1 MIRIAICDDE
11 YKIVKEIEDI
21 IRDYQSI
28 VHSQFEIHTFTNGI
42 DMINSQHEFDLIFLD
57 IEMPDI
63 DGIKAAKIIREKD
76 KNVRFVYVTS
86 HSECAL
92 NVFAVHPFDFAVKPV
107 NAIKIHEILS
117 EYMDYSKQRNC
128 EEKVTLKST
137 SGIIVLNLK
146 NVVAFEYTDNRR
158 ILVHSADKSYEIRGS
173 ITEILQTINSE
184 HFVSPHKSFIV
195 NLREVNRIS
204 DFTIIMSNGLKIP
217 VAQKRLKEFQTV
229 LSLYMHKYFI
239 QE

>member
-11 YKIVKEIEDI
+11 DNIVNKIEGIV
-21 IRDYQSI
+21 RNYQSK
-28 VHSQFEIHTFTNGI
+28 VHSQFEIHTFSNGI
-42 DMINSQHEFDLIFLD
+42 DLISSQFKFDLIFLD
-57 IEMPDI
+57 IEMPDV
-63 DGIKAAKIIREKD
+63 DGIRAAKKIREKD

-107 NAIKIHEILS
+107 DANKIHEILN
-117 EYMDYSKQRNC
+117 EYMEYSKQRDFG
-128 EEKVTLKST
+128 EKVTLKTISET
-137 SGIIVLNLK
+137 IVLNLK
-146 NVVAFEYTDNRR
+146 NVIAFEYTDNRR
-158 ILVHSADKSYEIRGS
+158 ILVHTADKSDEIRGS

-184 HFVSPHKSFIV
+184 HFVSPHKSLII
-195 NLREVNRIS
+195 NLREVNKIA
-204 DFTIIMSNGLKIP
+204 DFTIFMSNGLKIP

-229 LSLYMHKYFI
+229 LSLYMHKYLI

>member
-11 YKIVKEIEDI
+11 HTIVKKLENIVH
-21 IRDYQSI
+21 DYDSRK
-28 VHSQFEIHTFTNGI
+28 HSQFEIHTFSDGI
-42 DMINSQHEFDLIFLD
+42 DLISSKLKFDLIFLD
-57 IEMPDI
+57 IEMPNI
-63 DGIKAAKIIREKD
+63 DGIKAAKKIREKD

-107 NAIKIHEILS
+107 DANKIHEILS
-117 EYMDYSKQRNC
+117 EYIEYSRQRDF
-128 EEKVTLKST
+128 EEKVTLKTT
-137 SGIIVLNLK
+137 SGTIVLNLK

-158 ILVHSADKSYEIRGS
+158 ILVHTADKIDEIRGS
-173 ITEILQTINSE
+173 ITEILKTISSE

-195 NLREVNRIS
+195 NLREVNKIA
-204 DFTIIMSNGLKIP
+204 DFTIFMSNGLKIP

-229 LSLYMHKYFI
+229 LSLYMHKYLI

>member
-42 DMINSQHEFDLIFLD
+42 DMINSKREFDLIFLD

-63 DGIKAAKIIREKD
+63 DGIKSAKIIREKD

-107 NAIKIHEILS
+107 NAIQIHKILS

-158 ILVHSADKSYEIRGS
+158 ILVHSADKSYEVRGS

-204 DFTIIMSNGLKIP
+204 DFTIIMSNGIKIP

-229 LSLYMHKYFI
+229 LSLYMHKFFI